1 MNKSTKYVTHFSGNK
16 DQTAVR
22 SWWPPMAA
30 YESER
35 SGEKYGRWNSFKE
48 VWYGSRL
55 KEIESGNAKLHTIT
69 EWRTK
74 LRGLSGTKRVIK
86 CNRERSAVF
95 LKEICNDG

>member
-35 SGEKYGRWNSFKE
+35 SGENYGRWNSFKE

-74 LRGLSGTKRVIK
+74 LRGLSATKRVIK
-86 CNRERSAVF
+86 CNRERSAAF